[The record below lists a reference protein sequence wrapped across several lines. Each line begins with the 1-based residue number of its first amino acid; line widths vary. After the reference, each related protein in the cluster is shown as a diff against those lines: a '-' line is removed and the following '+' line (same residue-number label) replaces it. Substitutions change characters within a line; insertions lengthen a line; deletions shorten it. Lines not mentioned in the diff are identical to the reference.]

1 MQLEA
6 PFRRATPADAGALA
20 DFVHFAGE
28 GLALHL
34 WTRMAGPAATGRG
47 RERAAREPAL
57 LP

>member
-34 WTRMAGPAATGRG
+34 WTRMAGAGGDPWAVG
-47 RERAAREPAL
+47 RE
-57 LP
+57 